1 MTPESF
7 HSEAS
12 ADETHSQ
19 IGAACTVK
27 GVAAEALVEEEAYRL
42 SSRKRLIASSRNAA
56 LWGGHITSIFVRVRV
71 RRIR

>member
-27 GVAAEALVEEEAYRL
+27 GVAAEALVEEDSLFPKCRPL
-42 SSRKRLIASSRNAA
+42 GRPHHLN
-56 LWGGHITSIFVRVRV
+56 LC
-71 RRIR
+71 